1 NYFGIKY
8 NPYLKQVLTD
18 DITDLI
24 MNLFSKNFLLAA
36 LVCSCSIQA
45 FSQAEYAPENLP
57 TDYLTASFHAGRR
70 QALRDMMP
78 ASSVTVIFAYPERIF
93 SKDVNYVYHQNPD
106 LYYFSGYK
114 EPDAVLLVFKELQAY
129 GDSSYN
135 ELFFV
140 RHRDPQRESWTGRR
154 LGVAGVKTKLGFNR
168 VYNSGEFAKFPI
180 DFKKFKT
187 VIYDDLPDDAGG
199 GGAGSL
205 KELLGSFKAKGEIQD
220 VDKGLINDLNLI
232 SRYATPKNIDR
243 IITYIKPRANQ
254 AAYKNNALIQELL
267 SKPDSVT
274 LIDVKAK
281 IDANPSGLSLYEKF
295 TTDLR
300 GVKTPEEL
308 VLLKKSIEI
317 SSFAHAE
324 AMRAVRPQM
333 GERELEGIML
343 YVHKH
348 YGAEDEGYPPI
359 VGAGANGCI
368 LHYEENSATQVKNQL
383 VLMDVGA
390 EYHGYSADVTRT
402 FPANGKFT
410 EEQKA
415 IYQIVYDAQE
425 EVFKL
430 CKDGIK
436 YGDLEN
442 KTHEI
447 LSARLIQLG
456 IIKDAKDVSKY
467 YPHGVSH
474 HLGLDV
480 HDKGEYGHNLKAGMV
495 ITVEPGI
502 YIPAGSPCDKKWW
515 NIGVRIEDDVLIGKT
530 EGTVLSADA
539 PRKWQDVEKTIAE
552 KSIFDG
558 GKFPALK

>member
-1 NYFGIKY
+1 
-8 NPYLKQVLTD
+8 
-18 DITDLI
+18 
-24 MNLFSKNFLLAA
+24 MNLFNKSFLVAA
-36 LVCSCSIQA
+36 LVCCTSVQA
-45 FSQAEYAPENLP
+45 FSQADNAPENLP
-57 TDYLTASFHAGRR
+57 TDYLTPSFHAGRR

-78 ASSVTVIFAYPERIF
+78 ANSVAVIFAYPERVF

-114 EPDAVLLVFKELQAY
+114 EPDAVLLIFKETQAD

-154 LGVAGVKTKLGFNR
+154 LGVSGVKTKLGFKR
-168 VYNSGEFAKFPI
+168 VYNSDEFAKFPL
-180 DFKKFKT
+180 DLKKFKT

-205 KELLGSFKAKGEIQD
+205 KELLSTFKTKGEIQD
-220 VDKGLINDLNLI
+220 VDKGLMNDLNLI

-243 IITYIKPRANQ
+243 IIAYIKPRINQ
-254 AAYKNNALIQELL
+254 DAYKNNALIQELVN
-267 SKPDSVT
+267 KPDSAT
-274 LIDVKAK
+274 LMDVKAK

-308 VLLKKSIEI
+308 VLLKKSVEI
-317 SSFAHAE
+317 SSIAHAE
-324 AMRAVRPQM
+324 AMRAVKPQM
-333 GERELEGIML
+333 GEQELEGIML

-368 LHYEENSATQVKNQL
+368 LHYEENSATKVDNQL

-402 FPANGKFT
+402 FPSNGKFT

-436 YGDLEN
+436 YGDLET
-442 KTHEI
+442 KTREI
-447 LSARLIQLG
+447 LSSRLIQLG
-456 IIKDAKDVSKY
+456 IIKDAKDVGKY

-480 HDKGEYGHNLKAGMV
+480 HDKGEYGGNLKAGMV

-530 EGTVLSADA
+530 EGTVLSIDA
-539 PRKWQDVEKTIAE
+539 PRKWQDVEKTVAE

-558 GKFPALK
+558 GRLFPALK

>member
-1 NYFGIKY
+1 
-8 NPYLKQVLTD
+8 
-18 DITDLI
+18 
-24 MNLFSKNFLLAA
+24 MNFFNKGLLVAA
-36 LVCSCSIQA
+36 LACCTTVQV
-45 FSQAEYAPENLP
+45 FSQGSEAQNLP
-57 TDYLTASFHAGRR
+57 TDYLTPAFHAGRR

-78 ASSVTVIFAYPERIF
+78 ANSVAVIFAYPERVF

-114 EPDAVLLVFKELQAY
+114 EPDAVLLVFKDIQAD

-140 RHRDPQRESWTGRR
+140 RHRDPQQEQWTGRR
-154 LGVAGVKTKLGFNR
+154 LGVAGAKAKLGFKR
-168 VYNSGEFAKFPI
+168 VYNSEQFSKFPI
-180 DFKKFKT
+180 DFKKFNT
-187 VIYDDLPDDAGG
+187 VLYDDLPDDVGG

-205 KELLGSFKAKGEIQD
+205 KELLGVFKEKADIKTT
-220 VDKGLINDLNLI
+220 DKSLTNDLNVI
-232 SRYATPKNIDR
+232 GKYATPKNLDR
-243 IITYIKPRANQ
+243 IMAFLKPRLDRD
-254 AAYKNNALIQELL
+254 AYKNSPIIQELVA
-267 SKPDSVT
+267 KPDSAT
-274 LIDVKAK
+274 LADVKSK
-281 IDANPSGLSLYEKF
+281 INASPSGLSLYEKF

-300 GVKTPEEL
+300 GVKTSEEL
-308 VLLKKSIEI
+308 DLMRKTVKI
-317 SSFAHAE
+317 SSIAHAE
-324 AMRAVRPQM
+324 AMRGVKPQM
-333 GERELEGIML
+333 SEQELEGIML

-368 LHYEENSATQVKNQL
+368 LHYEENTATKVDNQL

-402 FPANGKFT
+402 FPSNGKFT

-430 CKDGIK
+430 CKDGVP
-436 YGDLEN
+436 YGDLET
-442 KTHEI
+442 KTREV
-447 LSARLIQLG
+447 LSSRLIQLG
-456 IIKDAKDVSKY
+456 IIKDAKEVGKY

-480 HDKGEYGHNLKAGMV
+480 HDKGEYGGGLKAGMV

-530 EGTVLSADA
+530 EGTLLSIDA
-539 PRKWQDVEKTIAE
+539 PRKWQDVEKTVAE

-558 GKFPALK
+558 GKFPELK